1 MKLASILLGF
11 SLLLSGQAN
20 ALTNDE
26 LFIDARDAYKNQDEA
41 ALLADTQQLQA
52 QNYILAPYADYWL
65 MLLRMNEADNDTVRD
80 FLHQYADLPFTD
92 RVRGEWLKKLGKQ
105 QDWQTFLAELPNFH
119 RDDTAVSCYALQGQ
133 AQQGNMEA
141 LAQGKALWMV
151 TTDQPANCNAL
162 FDTMINTNV
171 LTEDDIWARF
181 RLALAGNKINVAK
194 STVKHLKNFDAAN
207 LRLLDRAQQNP
218 QQILEKRLASVKSRY
233 GREVNIYALERLMH
247 SQPSL
252 ALVLWQKHQTQY
264 SDEDRGYLWG
274 RFALHAANRHDPIA
288 LEWFAHAQ
296 ELAPNIVL
304 DKEQLAWKARAA
316 MREKNWDVLQSAIA
330 AMSPAQQQEGVWRY
344 WKARALKEQQQLP
357 AANAILAPLSIEQNY
372 YGLLA
377 QEELGEVMGAA
388 PSYYKASEEEVRA
401 MMSLPGI
408 QRALELLRLDMR
420 GESKLEWVWAVNNFD
435 DRQLIAAAEVASRA
449 NWYDMAINTADK
461 TKFMHD
467 FSLRYPTPYL
477 DMMQSYARENS
488 LDEAWVYGLIRQ
500 ESRFITRAK
509 SSVGASGLMQVMP
522 ATARWIAKRLG
533 LNDYRPTM
541 IHELDTNIQ
550 FGTHYLRYTMDEMD
564 GQSVMAT
571 AAYNAGP
578 TRPKRWAAQQSLEG
592 AIYAE
597 SIPLSETREYVK
609 KVMAN
614 ACFYAQRLGT
624 KAQTLK
630 QRLGVV
636 AGTNEGDGIRVV
648 VSCRC
653 TAGNGCPL

>member
-20 ALTNDE
+20 ALSNDE
-26 LFIDARDAYKNQDEA
+26 LFADARDAYRKQDDT
-41 ALLADTQQLQA
+41 ALAADTQQLQA

-65 MLLRMNEADNDTVRD
+65 MLLRMSEADNDYVRN
-80 FLHQYADLPFTD
+80 FLNHYAELPFAD

-119 RDDTAVSCYALQGQ
+119 RDDTVVSCYVLQGQ
-133 AQQGNMEA
+133 SLQGNMEA

-151 TTDQPANCNAL
+151 AADQPANCNLL
-162 FDTMINTNV
+162 FDSMINANV
-171 LTEDDIWARF
+171 LTEEDIWARF
-181 RLALAGNKINVAK
+181 RLALAENKIGVAK
-194 STVKHLKNFDAAN
+194 STVKRIKNFDVAN
-207 LRLLDRAQQNP
+207 LRLLDRAYQNP
-218 QQILEKRLASVKSRY
+218 QQILENKLISLKGRY
-233 GREVNIYALERLMH
+233 GHEVNLYALERLAH
-247 SQPSL
+247 SQPSW
-252 ALVLWQKHQTQY
+252 ALVLWQKLQTHY

-288 LEWFAHAQ
+288 LEWFEHAQ
-296 ELAPNIVL
+296 EVAPNLIL

-316 MREKNWDVLQSAIA
+316 LREKNWDVLQSAIA
-330 AMSPAQQQEGVWRY
+330 AMSPAQQEEGVWRY

-357 AANAILAPLSIEQNY
+357 AANAILAPLSTEQNY

-377 QEELGEVMGAA
+377 QEELGDAMSAL

-401 MMSLPGI
+401 MMNLPGI
-408 QRALELLRLDMR
+408 QRALELWRLDMR
-420 GESKLEWVWAVNNFD
+420 GESKLEWVWAVNNLD
-435 DRQLIAAAEVASRA
+435 DRQLIAAAEVAFRA
-449 NWYDMAINTADK
+449 DWYDMAINTADK

-477 DMMQSYARENS
+477 DMMQSYARENN

-500 ESRFITRAK
+500 ESRFTSRAK

-522 ATARWIAKRLG
+522 ATAKWIAKRLG
-533 LNDYRPTM
+533 LGDYRPAM

-550 FGTHYLRYTMDEMD
+550 FGTHYLRYTLDAMD

-578 TRPKRWAAQQSLEG
+578 NRPKRWAAKQALEG
-592 AIYAE
+592 AIYTE
-597 SIPLSETREYVK
+597 GIPLSETREYVK

-636 AGTNEGDGIRVV
+636 AGTNEGG
-648 VSCRC
+648 
-653 TAGNGCPL
+653 ALAAEENE

>member
-1 MKLASILLGF
+1 
-11 SLLLSGQAN
+11 
-20 ALTNDE
+20 
-26 LFIDARDAYKNQDEA
+26 
-41 ALLADTQQLQA
+41 
-52 QNYILAPYADYWL
+52 
-65 MLLRMNEADNDTVRD
+65 
-80 FLHQYADLPFTD
+80 
-92 RVRGEWLKKLGKQ
+92 
-105 QDWQTFLAELPNFH
+105 
-119 RDDTAVSCYALQGQ
+119 
-133 AQQGNMEA
+133 MEA

-151 TTDQPANCNAL
+151 AADQPANCNVL
-162 FDTMINTNV
+162 FDGMISANV

-181 RLALAGNKINVAK
+181 RLALAENKINVAK
-194 STVKHLKNFDAAN
+194 STVKHIKNFDAAS
-207 LRLLDRAQQNP
+207 LRLLDRAYQNP
-218 QQILEKRLASVKSRY
+218 RQILDKKLIFLKTRY
-233 GREVNIYALERLMH
+233 GREVNLYALERL
-247 SQPSL
+247 SRSEPSL
-252 ALVLWQKHQTQY
+252 ALVLWQKQQTQY

-288 LEWFAHAQ
+288 LEWFGHAQ
-296 ELAPNIVL
+296 EIAPNLIL

-316 MREKNWDVLQSAIA
+316 MREKNWNVLQSAIT
-330 AMSPAQQQEGVWRY
+330 AMSPTQQEEGVWRY

-357 AANAILAPLSIEQNY
+357 AANAILAPLSTEQNY

-377 QEELGEVMGAA
+377 KEELGDVMSAP

-401 MMSLPGI
+401 MMSLAGI

-435 DRQLIAAAEVASRA
+435 DRQLIAAAEVAFRA
-449 NWYDMAINTADK
+449 DWYDMAINTADK

-477 DMMQSYARENS
+477 DMMQSYARENN

-500 ESRFITRAK
+500 ESRFTSRAK

-522 ATARWIAKRLG
+522 ATAKWIAKRLG
-533 LNDYRPTM
+533 LGDYRPAM

-564 GQSVMAT
+564 GQAVMAT

-578 TRPKRWAAQQSLEG
+578 SRPKRWAAKQALEG

-597 SIPLSETREYVK
+597 SIPLNETRDYVK

-636 AGTNEGDGIRVV
+636 AGTGEGGVLV
-648 VSCRC
+648 
-653 TAGNGCPL
+653 AEENQ

>member
-1 MKLASILLGF
+1 MKLALVFLGF

-20 ALTNDE
+20 ALSNDE
-26 LFIDARDAYKNQDEA
+26 LFLDAREAHKKQDEIV
-41 ALLADTQQLQA
+41 LAVYAQQLQA

-65 MLLRMNEADNDTVRD
+65 MLLRMSEADNDTVRN
-80 FLHQYADLPFTD
+80 FLNHYAELPFTD

-105 QDWQTFLAELPNFH
+105 QDWQTFFAELLNFH

-133 AQQGNMEA
+133 SQQGNMDA
-141 LAQGKALWMV
+141 LAQGRALWMV
-151 TTDQPANCNAL
+151 AADQPANCNSL
-162 FDTMINTNV
+162 FDSMIDANV
-171 LTEDDIWARF
+171 LTEEDIWARF
-181 RLALAGNKINVAK
+181 RLALAENKINVAK
-194 STVKHLKNFDAAN
+194 STVKHIKNFDAAN
-207 LRLLDRAQQNP
+207 LRLLDRAHQSP
-218 QQILEKRLASVKSRY
+218 RQILDKKLVSLKSRY
-233 GREVNIYALERLMH
+233 GREVNLYALERL
-247 SQPSL
+247 SRTDSNL
-252 ALVLWQKHQTQY
+252 ALVLWQKQQTQY

-288 LEWFAHAQ
+288 LEWFGRAQ
-296 ELAPNIVL
+296 EVAPNLTL

-316 MREKNWDVLQSAIA
+316 MREKNWSVLQSTIA
-330 AMSPAQQQEGVWRY
+330 VMSPAQQEEGAWRY

-357 AANAILAPLSIEQNY
+357 AANAILAPLSTEQNY

-377 QEELGEVMGAA
+377 KEELGDVMSAP

-420 GESKLEWVWAVNNFD
+420 GESKLEWAWAVSNFD

-449 NWYDMAINTADK
+449 DWYDMAINTADK
-461 TKFMHD
+461 TKFIHD

-477 DMMQSYARENS
+477 DMMQSYAHENN

-500 ESRFITRAK
+500 ESRFIGHAK
-509 SSVGASGLMQVMP
+509 SSAGASGLMQVMP
-522 ATARWIAKRLG
+522 ATAKWIAKRLG
-533 LNDYRPTM
+533 LGDYRPAM
-541 IHELDTNIQ
+541 IRELDTNIQ

-564 GQSVMAT
+564 GQAVMAT

-578 TRPKRWAAQQSLEG
+578 SRPKRWAAKQSLEG

-597 SIPLSETREYVK
+597 SIPFSETREYVK

-614 ACFYAQRLGT
+614 AYFYAQRLGT
-624 KAQTLK
+624 KTQTLK
-630 QRLGVV
+630 QRLGII
-636 AGTNEGDGIRVV
+636 AGTSEGGALVAKENE
-648 VSCRC
+648 
-653 TAGNGCPL
+653 

>member
-1 MKLASILLGF
+1 MKLVAILLWL

-20 ALTNDE
+20 ALSNDE
-26 LFIDARDAYKNQDEA
+26 LFADARDAYKKQNDAMLA
-41 ALLADTQQLQA
+41 ADAEQLQA

-65 MLLRMNEADNDTVRD
+65 MLLRLSEADNDTVRN
-80 FLHQYADLPFTD
+80 FLNRYAELPFAD

-105 QDWQTFLAELPNFH
+105 QDWQTFFTELPNFH

-133 AQQGNMEA
+133 SQQGNMDA

-151 TTDQPANCNAL
+151 TTDQPENCNSL
-162 FDTMINTNV
+162 FESMINANV

-181 RLALAGNKINVAK
+181 RLALAENKVGVAR
-194 STVKHLKNFDAAN
+194 STVRRIKNLDAASH
-207 LRLLDRAQQNP
+207 RLLDRASQNP
-218 QQILEKRLASVKSRY
+218 QQVLEKRLSSVKTRY
-233 GREVNIYALERLMH
+233 GREVNIYALERLVR

-252 ALVLWQKHQTQY
+252 ALVLWQKLETQY
-264 SDEDRGYLWG
+264 SDEDRAYQWG
-274 RFALHAANRHDPIA
+274 RFALHAAKRHDPIA
-288 LEWFAHAQ
+288 LEWFSHAQ
-296 ELAPNIVL
+296 EIVPNLVL
-304 DKEQLAWKARAA
+304 DKDELAWKARAA
-316 MREKNWDVLQSAIA
+316 LREKNWDVLQSAIA
-330 AMSPAQQQEGVWRY
+330 AMMPTQQGEGVWRY
-344 WKARALKEQQQLP
+344 WKARALKEQLQLP
-357 AANAILAPLSIEQNY
+357 AANAILAPLSAEQNY

-388 PSYYKASEEEVRA
+388 PGHYKASEEEVRA
-401 MMSLPGI
+401 MMNQPGI

-420 GESKLEWVWAVNNFD
+420 GESKLEWVWAVSNFD

-449 NWYDMAINTADK
+449 NWYDVAISTADK
-461 TKFMHD
+461 TKFTHN

-477 DMMQSYARENS
+477 DMMQSYARENN

-522 ATARWIAKRLG
+522 ATAKWIARRLG
-533 LNDYRPTM
+533 LGGYRPAM

-578 TRPKRWAAQQSLEG
+578 SRPKRWAAKQALEG

-597 SIPLSETREYVK
+597 SIPLNETRDYVK

-614 ACFYAQRLGT
+614 TYFYAQRLGT
-624 KAQTLK
+624 KTQTLK

-636 AGTNEGDGIRVV
+636 AGTSEGGTLVAEKNE
-648 VSCRC
+648 
-653 TAGNGCPL
+653 